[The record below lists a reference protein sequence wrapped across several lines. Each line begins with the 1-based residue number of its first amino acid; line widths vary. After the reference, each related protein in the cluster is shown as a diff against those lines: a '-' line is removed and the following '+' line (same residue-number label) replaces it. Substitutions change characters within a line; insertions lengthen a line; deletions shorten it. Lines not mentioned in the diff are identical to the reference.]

1 MADKKDSTS
10 SIGDFIASLVSKSDS
25 RGVDDTHS
33 SVVRDKTRGGD
44 LSPEEESRVD
54 KIAKR
59 FGKILKIGA
68 FAEPEARRNV
78 GTGNVKGTEAIK
90 DKVQSVRSAAKA
102 EESSGLASFLK
113 KAGIAAAVI
122 AGLLLAFKD
131 NEAVQKILTKFGD
144 VLGFLSEKFKAFI
157 DMDWDAWN
165 VIALGVGGLVG
176 AALILALTK
185 LVSVLPKAALGIALM
200 AGSLYLINKVLPDFE
215 AISWDTIGKAG
226 AALGGLGVIGTV
238 LGAIGIGKMFKG
250 ALGLTLL
257 TGALFALSKVLP
269 LYESIDWDTIEKAGV
284 AIGGLGVI
292 GTVFGMIGLGT
303 LTKGAAGLA
312 LLSGALWLL
321 GEKGLK
327 PFTDLSWDT
336 LKIGLAT
343 VAGFGVLGGIA
354 GVFAPKLLLGALAI
368 GAIGLALIPF
378 AHAADIAAPAI
389 EKIMG
394 AFSNFYGNILEKM
407 PPIIEEI
414 GILVTGVIDSVS
426 GGVNSLI
433 NTLSEGVT
441 RVLDGVKGIIK
452 ESGDTIVNIANGVS
466 DSISRFFDKLADT
479 ILKLNGVDTT
489 KLKEIGPALA
499 DIGSGLAKFGA
510 GGFFENILSGLG
522 SLFGADSPLEK
533 FEKLGAVAPEISK
546 LPDALEELNKFK
558 DLKFELLNVDSTAKS
573 FKDLNS
579 AAWNLK
585 GTMEKLRDSNK
596 PINLLKELVSLG
608 DASLKIESISKSLQ
622 TLNEYRDLNI
632 LSDLDAAK
640 ASAIDKVNASLWN
653 LMGTAKSLQELDLK
667 PIFEKISPDLAK
679 IDSSITNLRSTE
691 NINIFK
697 EFTDERTG
705 LINKVNRALANLIS
719 TTTNLKNTNLGKL
732 TDSKELN
739 MFGVFGDERLVTSI
753 DQVNRALIN
762 LLDTHEKLRTSSKD
776 LEDITGSFIV
786 KTLNTVSDT
795 NIKNLTTDTTEYH
808 NFAKT
813 AMQEQIKRQDVMI
826 NLLNQLVMKPTGG
839 TSINTNAP
847 MQQIPNKTFDIR
859 DQFNPYTL
867 LPSNLVTE

>member
-1 MADKKDSTS
+1 VADNKDNKP
-10 SIGDFIASLVSKSDS
+10 SIVDFVANLVSKSDT
-25 RGVDDTHS
+25 RGVDS
-33 SVVRDKTRGGD
+33 SYGSVVKDKSESGD
-44 LSPEEESRVD
+44 LSSQEESKVD

-68 FAEPEARRNV
+68 FAEGPEAKRLG
-78 GTGNVKGTEAIK
+78 GTGTVKGTEAIK
-90 DKVQSVRSAAKA
+90 DKVQSISKATKA
-102 EESSGLASFLK
+102 EEQDSGLGSFLAK
-113 KAGIAAAVI
+113 VGIAAAVI
-122 AGLLLAFKD
+122 GGLLLAFKD
-131 NEAVQKILTKFGD
+131 NETVQKILTKFGD

-185 LVSVLPKAALGIALM
+185 LVSVLPKAALGLGLL
-200 AGSLYLINKVLPDFE
+200 AGSLYLLNKVLPDFE

-303 LTKGAAGLA
+303 LAKGAAGLA

-321 GEKGLK
+321 NEKGLK
-327 PFTDLSWDT
+327 PFADLDWDT

-389 EKIMG
+389 EKIVG
-394 AFSNFYGNILEKM
+394 AFSNFFGNILEKM

-433 NTLSEGVT
+433 NTLSDGVA

-466 DSISRFFDKLADT
+466 DSISTFFDKLADT
-479 ILKLNGVDTT
+479 ILKLNNVDTA

-499 DIGSGLAKFGA
+499 SIGSGLAKFGA

-546 LPDALEELNKFK
+546 LPDALEKLSKFK
-558 DLKFELLNVDSTAKS
+558 DLGFANLNVNEAADSFNK
-573 FKDLNS
+573 LN
-579 AAWNLK
+579 AAVWNLK
-585 GTMEKLRDSNK
+585 GTLKAMEGLDLTSISNLIKMSPDLTQIDNNITNLRNVGE
-596 PINLLKELVSLG
+596 INLLKE
-608 DASLKIESISKSLQ
+608 
-622 TLNEYRDLNI
+622 
-632 LSDLDAAK
+632 
-640 ASAIDKVNASLWN
+640 
-653 LMGTAKSLQELDLK
+653 
-667 PIFEKISPDLAK
+667 F
-679 IDSSITNLRSTE
+679 TE
-691 NINIFK
+691 
-697 EFTDERTG
+697 ERVG
-705 LINKVNRALANLIS
+705 VMNKVDRALANLI
-719 TTTNLKNTNLGKL
+719 TTTSNLRNTNLGKF
-732 TDSKELN
+732 TDSKDLN
-739 MFGVFGDERLVTSI
+739 IFGVFGDERVVTSI
-753 DQVNRALIN
+753 NEVNRALTN
-762 LLDTHEKLRTSSKD
+762 LLDTHEKLRSSSKD
-776 LEDITGSFIV
+776 LENITGSFVV
-786 KTLNTVSDT
+786 KTMNTAADT

-813 AMQEQIKRQDVMI
+813 AMQDQIKRQDVMI
-826 NLLNQLVMKPTGG
+826 DLLKQLVLKPTGSA
-839 TSINTNAP
+839 SINTSTP
-847 MQQIPNKTFDIR
+847 MQQIPDRTFDIR
-859 DQFNPYTL
+859 EQFNSYTRV
-867 LPSNLVTE
+867 PNNLIAT